1 MWRRKSKVEKEGKAY
16 TELAVAN
23 KIQED
28 MNVIISK
35 YKSGGYTLAQ
45 QVVLERGGRRL
56 SLFIKGAMHI
66 DSLEGL
72 YALRDALNEAI
83 NQEEKPAIGKS

>member
-1 MWRRKSKVEKEGKAY
+1 MWRRKSKVDREEKAY
-16 TELAVAN
+16 IELAVAN
-23 KIQED
+23 KMQQD
-28 MNVIISK
+28 MNVVISK
-35 YKSGGYTLAQ
+35 YKAGGYTLAQ

-56 SLFIKGAMHI
+56 SLFIKGAIHI

-83 NQEEKPAIGKS
+83 TSEEDREDV